1 MNVDVNQ
8 GLKQGAFLRHD
19 TYRIEKVLGQGG
31 FGITYLAMDLSLD
44 RYVAIKEFFPK
55 DYCDR
60 NDTTS
65 HVTLGTQSS
74 FDFVNKLKTKFLK
87 EARNIARFDNPNIIR
102 IHSAFEE
109 NDTAY
114 YVMDYIEGKTLAE
127 MVRQSGPISEDK
139 AIAYIEKIGEALE
152 YVHRHNITHLDIKP
166 ANIMIRTLDERPILI
181 DFGLAKQYDSNGL
194 QTSTTPL
201 GISHGYAPIEQY
213 SDGGIKEFSPQT
225 DQYSLAAT
233 LYYILSGVTPPH
245 ATKLIEDELT
255 FPQTIPAR
263 LIGPISKAMNA
274 SRKKRYEN
282 VAAFIDALKKA
293 QGGQPTDAVSTLK
306 DSKAESS
313 VEMADQVDTATS
325 IKAVV
330 VDPKD
335 ATRINATTS
344 IKNEKTQISVPY
356 SEKEQDIRDSNRVGQ
371 KNGGIPKWIYGAV
384 AAVVVAVGIWI
395 FLPEKNVIQQK
406 ETTQGTE
413 TVKESKSTEDAFGDA
428 LALLDSDNSES
439 VKLGFERMN
448 TLASVLDDA
457 KIEVGLTYFP
467 YLTPKTNDEAMTNP
481 ILKRRHFLKLNS
493 KTDADSVIK
502 YLGKIAN
509 LPPEAAYILGCTYYQ
524 KNEDEKQALKM
535 FRQAKASLESG
546 SASGHGYDRTK
557 LEKILED
564 NINTLQ

>member
-74 FDFVNKLKTKFLK
+74 YDFVNKLKTKFLK

-127 MVRQSGPISEDK
+127 IVRLSGPIPEDK

-152 YVHRHNITHLDIKP
+152 YVHRHKITHLDIKP
-166 ANIMIRTLDERPILI
+166 ANIMIRTMDERPILI
-181 DFGLAKQYDSNGL
+181 DFGLAKQYDSNGI

-255 FPQTIPAR
+255 FPQTIPAK
-263 LIGPISKAMNA
+263 LIGPISKAMAA

-282 VAAFIDALKKA
+282 VGAFIADLKKA
-293 QGGQPTDAVSTLK
+293 KEGLPIETSSSKNEIKPQPNLEISDT
-306 DSKAESS
+306 
-313 VEMADQVDTATS
+313 VETATS
-325 IKAVV
+325 IKAIAVETDDV
-330 VDPKD
+330 TGID
-335 ATRINATTS
+335 NTTTLGS
-344 IKNEKTQISVPY
+344 EKTQISS
-356 SEKEQDIRDSNRVGQ
+356 SEPELNGSQEEEVEKKVGFQ
-371 KNGGIPKWIYGAV
+371 KWIYAV
-384 AAVVVAVGIWI
+384 AAVIVVAVCIWV
-395 FLPEKNVIQQK
+395 FLPEKQK
-406 ETTQGTE
+406 EDSVE
-413 TVKESKSTEDAFGDA
+413 TVTEEQTPMDTFLQA
-428 LALLDSDNSES
+428 LAMLDSDNSES
-439 VKLGFERMN
+439 VKAGFESMN
-448 TLASVLDDA
+448 ALTSEFDEA

-467 YLTPKTNDEAMTNP
+467 YLVAKSNEEVLTNP
-481 ILKRRHFLKLNS
+481 ILKRRQFLKLNS

-502 YLGKIAN
+502 YLGKAAS

-524 KNEDEKQALKM
+524 KYEDEKQALKM
-535 FRQAKASLESG
+535 FRRAKAQLESG
-546 SASGHGYDRTK
+546 VAAGHGYDSRN
-557 LEKILED
+557 LAKILED
-564 NINTLQ
+564 NITTLQ

>member
-1 MNVDVNQ
+1 MNIDVNQ

-60 NDTTS
+60 NDATS

-127 MVRQSGPISEDK
+127 IVRQSGPISEDK
-139 AIAYIEKIGEALE
+139 AIAYIEKIGKALE

-166 ANIMIRTLDERPILI
+166 ANIMIRTIDERPILI

-255 FPQTIPAR
+255 FPQSIPAN
-263 LIGPISKAMNA
+263 LIGPISKAMSA

-282 VAAFIDALKKA
+282 VGAFIEDLKRAKDGIA
-293 QGGQPTDAVSTLK
+293 TVSSSAGNECKTGTDYDVS
-306 DSKAESS
+306 EP
-313 VEMADQVDTATS
+313 VETSTS
-325 IKAVV
+325 ITAVV
-330 VDPKD
+330 
-335 ATRINATTS
+335 AEREGISESEAITS
-344 IKNEKTQISVPY
+344 IGNQNTNLANVPLETDDNINQEDGSEKTLA
-356 SEKEQDIRDSNRVGQ
+356 GL
-371 KNGGIPKWIYGAV
+371 PKWIFISAV
-384 AAVVVAVGIWI
+384 IIAIIAGVWFFIPKKKTAK
-395 FLPEKNVIQQK
+395 EKDIASQQQT
-406 ETTQGTE
+406 EATTFSQ
-413 TVKESKSTEDAFGDA
+413 A
-428 LALLDSDNSES
+428 LSLLDSDNSES
-439 VKLGFERMN
+439 VMSGFSMMKS
-448 TLASVLDDA
+448 LASETDDA
-457 KIEVGLTYFP
+457 KIEIGLTYFP
-467 YLTPKTNDEAMTNP
+467 YLVPKSEEDMAANP
-481 ILKRRHFLKLNS
+481 ILKRRHLLKINS

-502 YLGKIAN
+502 YLGKIEN

-524 KNEDEKQALKM
+524 KYEDDKQAVKL
-535 FRQAKASLESG
+535 FRMAKASLDNG
-546 SASGHGYDRTK
+546 VDAGHGYDSKK
-557 LEKILED
+557 LAKILEE

>member
-44 RYVAIKEFFPK
+44 RFVAIKEFFPK

-60 NDTTS
+60 NDATS

-74 FDFVNKLKTKFLK
+74 FDFVNKLKSKFLK

-127 MVRQSGPISEDK
+127 IVRQSGPIAKDK
-139 AIAYIEKIGEALE
+139 AITYLEKIGEALE
-152 YVHRHNITHLDIKP
+152 YVHKHNITHLDIKP
-166 ANIMIRTLDERPILI
+166 ANIMIRTIDERPILI

-194 QTSTTPL
+194 QTSTTPV

-255 FPQTIPAR
+255 FPQTIPAQ
-263 LIGPISKAMNA
+263 LIGPISKAMSA

-282 VAAFIDALKKA
+282 VGAFIKDLKLA
-293 QGGQPTDAVSTLK
+293 IDGCNA
-306 DSKAESS
+306 SS
-313 VEMADQVDTATS
+313 ATITAKINADTPIKEQEPVETSTS

-330 VDPKD
+330 AETNEESGIDV
-335 ATRINATTS
+335 TTTL
-344 IKNEKTQISVPY
+344 KNEKTLIAKPSDNTEIS
-356 SEKEQDIRDSNRVGQ
+356 ERQEDITVSHKGAM
-371 KNGGIPKWIYGAV
+371 PKWVYV
-384 AAVVVAVGIWI
+384 AAAIVVIAVCIGF
-395 FLPEKNVIQQK
+395 FLPKKHTIQNVNTDQAPITAAERFNQ
-406 ETTQGTE
+406 
-413 TVKESKSTEDAFGDA
+413 A
-428 LALLDSDNSES
+428 LALLDSDSPES
-439 VKLGFERMN
+439 VKSGFKTMN
-448 TLASVLDDA
+448 SLAMELDDA
-457 KIEVGLTYFP
+457 KIEIGLTYFP
-467 YLTPKTNDEAMTNP
+467 YLTAKSDEETMANP

-493 KTDADSVIK
+493 RTDADSVVK
-502 YLGKIAN
+502 YLGSISN

-524 KNEDEKQALKM
+524 KYEDEKQAVKM
-535 FRQAKASLESG
+535 FRQAKVSLDNG
-546 SASGHGYDRTK
+546 MVAGHGYDSKK
-557 LEKILED
+557 LLKILED
-564 NINTLQ
+564 NIHTLQ

>member
-1 MNVDVNQ
+1 MKSDVNQ
-8 GLKQGAFLRHD
+8 GLKQGAYLRHD

-60 NDTTS
+60 NDATS

-87 EARNIARFDNPNIIR
+87 EARNFARFDNPNIIR

-114 YVMDYIEGKTLAE
+114 YVMDYIEGKTMAE
-127 MVRQSGPISEDK
+127 IVRQSGPIPVEK
-139 AIAYIEKIGEALE
+139 AISYIEKIGEALE

-166 ANIMIRTLDERPILI
+166 ANIIIRTLDHKPILI
-181 DFGLAKQYDSNGL
+181 DFGLAKQYDSNGQ

-255 FPQTIPAR
+255 FPQTIPTC
-263 LIGPISKAMNA
+263 LIGPISKAMSA

-282 VAAFIDALKKA
+282 VAGFIGAIKTAKDVKNNENSTRISETKVDL
-293 QGGQPTDAVSTLK
+293 AVSDV
-306 DSKAESS
+306 DSVNTE
-313 VEMADQVDTATS
+313 TS

-330 VDPKD
+330 SDVDEFT
-335 ATRINATTS
+335 ATDVTTNF
-344 IKNEKTQISVPY
+344 INEKVQISKSSYETEIDGQSVSNP
-356 SEKEQDIRDSNRVGQ
+356 EKRNTA
-371 KNGGIPKWIYGAV
+371 IPKWIYAI
-384 AAVVVAVGIWI
+384 AAVVILIVCVC
-395 FLPEKNVIQQK
+395 LYLNKKTSSQEEP
-406 ETTQGTE
+406 TTND
-413 TVKESKSTEDAFGDA
+413 VVSSTELFSQA
-428 LALLDSDNSES
+428 LAMLDSDDPES
-439 VKLGFERMN
+439 VKSGFESMYS
-448 TLASVLDDA
+448 LASNLDEA
-457 KIEVGLTYFP
+457 KIEIGITYFP
-467 YLTPKTNDEAMTNP
+467 YLKAKSKEEIFNNP
-481 ILKRRHFLKLNS
+481 IMKRRYLLKLN
-493 KTDADSVIK
+493 TPNDADSVIK
-502 YLGKIAN
+502 FLSNITN

-524 KNEDEKQALKM
+524 RNENEQQAVKM
-535 FRQAKASLESG
+535 FHQAKESLDKGEE
-546 SASGHGYDRTK
+546 AGHGYDNKK
-557 LEKILED
+557 LAKILED
-564 NINTLQ
+564 NINTLK

>member
-1 MNVDVNQ
+1 MNVDINQ

-127 MVRQSGPISEDK
+127 MVRQSGPLPEDK

-166 ANIMIRTLDERPILI
+166 ANIMIRTVDERPILI

-255 FPQTIPAR
+255 FPQMIPAK

-274 SRKKRYEN
+274 SRKKRYES
-282 VAAFIDALKKA
+282 VAAFVEDLKRAKEGQTTVAL
-293 QGGQPTDAVSTLK
+293 ST
-306 DSKAESS
+306 SKEIGAASTSEIS
-313 VEMADQVDTATS
+313 EPIETATS
-325 IKAVV
+325 IKAFVV
-330 VDPKD
+330 EPKD
-335 ATRINATTS
+335 ATSINATTS
-344 IKNEKTQISVPY
+344 LSNEKTQISDTS
-356 SEKEQDIRDSNRVGQ
+356 SETEQAICDSYRV
-371 KNGGIPKWIYGAV
+371 KPKKGGIPKWIYGAV
-384 AAVVVAVGIWI
+384 AAVVAAGVVWLL
-395 FLPEKNVIQQK
+395 LPKKNVVQEKATIQV
-406 ETTQGTE
+406 E
-413 TVKESKSTEDAFGDA
+413 ESVMKSTSTEDAFGEA
-428 LALLDSDNSES
+428 LALLDSDNSAS
-439 VKLGFERMN
+439 VKSGFERMN
-448 TLASVLDDA
+448 SLASDLDDA

-467 YLTPKTNDEAMTNP
+467 YLTAKSKEETLTNP
-481 ILKRRHFLKLNS
+481 ILKRRHFLKLTS

-535 FRQAKASLESG
+535 FRQAKATLDNG
-546 SASGHGYDRTK
+546 VVARHGYESKK
-557 LEKILED
+557 LAKILED